1 MKRNIMFG
9 ILVLFLIVF
18 TLSISYAQSQEG
30 IIVIDYTNGP
40 PGSVGFQ
47 EVLQTGSPAPPEDGG
62 EIGCTLIDGTASW
75 VVVDGEG
82 QIIRIGQGTQAEQV
96 SSGAQ
101 VYLSVEGQNCQE
113 VQVDF
118 TIRVDSFL
126 GTDSA
131 VDGWR
136 DITIPIRGDFNQG
149 SGRFIT
155 EVSFLLDTQL
165 TCNGGGSCIGFV
177 QGAIQPIRRLFGQVA
192 TLTLYFE
199 AAMQGQPNPIRS
211 NDITVIVPSAAEV
224 PTVPEDTSTHGQV
237 IIDTTSLSPKT
248 STFRLSTTTSGD
260 YDVAFGY
267 GSDIY
272 SLQFPE
278 DGLIWFKDHTNPF
291 YDNPERSSHG
301 NYCVGSIYLAFGNT
315 LVTTSDDKVIGTTLI
330 TSNRQSE
337 DGIFFNEKV
346 RLGANRVKA
355 IRVRGGEEYFFVYQ
369 RAEEEDSG
377 SNPTRGT
384 RLDNNPSRS
393 ELSSQGYGSLYSRG
407 RCSTD
412 ITLGTDSQAI
422 ADYFETLK
430 GAQGR
435 LSPQRNSHREISSG
449 FQGFSES

>member
-1 MKRNIMFG
+1 M
-9 ILVLFLIVF
+9 
-18 TLSISYAQSQEG
+18 
-30 IIVIDYTNGP
+30 
-40 PGSVGFQ
+40 
-47 EVLQTGSPAPPEDGG
+47 
-62 EIGCTLIDGTASW
+62 
-75 VVVDGEG
+75 
-82 QIIRIGQGTQAEQV
+82 
-96 SSGAQ
+96 
-101 VYLSVEGQNCQE
+101 
-113 VQVDF
+113 
-118 TIRVDSFL
+118 
-126 GTDSA
+126 
-131 VDGWR
+131 
-136 DITIPIRGDFNQG
+136 
-149 SGRFIT
+149 
-155 EVSFLLDTQL
+155 
-165 TCNGGGSCIGFV
+165 
-177 QGAIQPIRRLFGQVA
+177 
-192 TLTLYFE
+192 
-199 AAMQGQPNPIRS
+199 
-211 NDITVIVPSAAEV
+211 
-224 PTVPEDTSTHGQV
+224 
-237 IIDTTSLSPKT
+237 
-248 STFRLSTTTSGD
+248 
-260 YDVAFGY
+260 
-267 GSDIY
+267 
-272 SLQFPE
+272 
-278 DGLIWFKDHTNPF
+278 
-291 YDNPERSSHG
+291 
-301 NYCVGSIYLAFGNT
+301 GSIYLAFGNT